1 MQFNYIFKLPSV
13 SFCSHYFLNM
23 SAMNDNRHTLHIYT
37 PKGFK
42 PHTKFY
48 TEAARIHVHLKIL
61 HLRGIFKKYVMA
73 SLSILGFRPLP
84 LSSSSELLPPSFYAV
99 VCIILNVSVD
109 LERFCRRLSNIWAKL
124 NDSPHFNSIR
134 WCHYEIYI
142 AKRCRQKI
150 PLTLPSKVQMKWHV
164 RVTSQKTLIHEL
176 SDFRNHWITTKAL
189 LTVFDILQ
197 TKNKWC
203 AQCVTM
209 VIWMFIS

>member
-48 TEAARIHVHLKIL
+48 TEAAQIHVHLKIL

-84 LSSSSELLPPSFYAV
+84 LSSSSELLPPQIRLKTNAHVRSSFYAV

-124 NDSPHFNSIR
+124 NDCAHFHSIR
-134 WCHYEIYI
+134 WCHYEISA

-150 PLTLPSKVQMKWHV
+150 PLTLPS
-164 RVTSQKTLIHEL
+164 
-176 SDFRNHWITTKAL
+176 
-189 LTVFDILQ
+189 
-197 TKNKWC
+197 
-203 AQCVTM
+203 
-209 VIWMFIS
+209 